1 MFEVGNWI
9 LFWAVQ
15 FNNKNFTAKNTR
27 IIMTIYVTL
36 HRLKE
41 KKLEVTAEGPNVIP
55 RNLIKIQMPDHIIL
69 YESHFSVNM

>member
-1 MFEVGNWI
+1 
-9 LFWAVQ
+9 
-15 FNNKNFTAKNTR
+15 
-27 IIMTIYVTL
+27 MTIYVTL